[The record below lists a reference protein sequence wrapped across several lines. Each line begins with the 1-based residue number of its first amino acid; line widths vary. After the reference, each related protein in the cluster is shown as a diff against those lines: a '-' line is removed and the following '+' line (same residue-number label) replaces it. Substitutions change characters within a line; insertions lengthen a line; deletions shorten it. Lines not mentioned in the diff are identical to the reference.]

1 LGIRVISPLLKDS
14 EVSPFLSI
22 AEKARRRVREISSAN
37 SWKNLVEMPSPLGA
51 LPFGI
56 AAMASR
62 ISFRVRSLVSSW
74 FVSVEIHVG
83 VLVQHASRASEVPGA
98 SASEV

>member
-1 LGIRVISPLLKDS
+1 MVISPLLKVS
-14 EVSPFLSI
+14 EVSLFLSI
-22 AEKARRRVREISSAN
+22 AEKAQRRVGEISSAN
-37 SWKNLVEMPSPLGA
+37 SWKNSVGMPLHLGA

-74 FVSVEIHVG
+74 FVSVEIRVG
-83 VLVQHASRASEVPGA
+83 VLVQHPSRASDVPGA
-98 SASEV
+98 SAFEV